1 MTADVLP
8 ASNPDQCHEV
18 LIKAGTFTITIS
30 ATDAHGDRAHFSA
43 EIS

>member
-8 ASNPDQCHEV
+8 ASNPDQCHDV
-18 LIKAGTFTITIS
+18 LIKAGTFTIS
-30 ATDAHGDRAHFSA
+30 ATDARGDRAAAHFSA